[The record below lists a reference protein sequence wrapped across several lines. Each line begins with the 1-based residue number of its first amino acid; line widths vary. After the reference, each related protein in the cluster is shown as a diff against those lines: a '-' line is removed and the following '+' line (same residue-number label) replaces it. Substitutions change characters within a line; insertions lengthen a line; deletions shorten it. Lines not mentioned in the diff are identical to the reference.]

1 MKMLVG
7 RLSIALMFFAAATA
21 AVANPFK
28 SRIIT
33 GSDSALLITVP
44 DDHFLKITNFTQVG
58 GTDRGV
64 VAVTLTG
71 EDGGSANVLTATR
84 IDLSTGSN
92 SQSFPEIG
100 NRVIIAGPAS
110 VTVQPVA
117 GATLFITYRK
127 DLNEGAEGGGGV
139 TPIPITPVPIL
150 SPTPGVTPTPTAT
163 ATATP

>member
-1 MKMLVG
+1 MC
-7 RLSIALMFFAAATA
+7 FAAATV
-21 AVANPFK
+21 AVANTFQNK
-28 SRIIT
+28 IIT
-33 GSDSALLITVP
+33 GSDSALAITVP
-44 DDHFLKITNFTQVG
+44 DDHFLKITNFTQAG

-71 EDGGSANVLTATR
+71 EDGGSASVLSATR

-92 SQSFPEIG
+92 SQNFPEID
-100 NRVIIAGPAS
+100 NRVIITGPAN

-127 DLNEGAEGGGGV
+127 DLNEGAEGGGGA

>member
-1 MKMLVG
+1 MKRLVA
-7 RLSIALMFFAAATA
+7 RLSIVLVFFAAATV
-21 AVANPFK
+21 AVSNPFK
-28 SRIIT
+28 SKIIT
-33 GSDSALLITVP
+33 GSDSALVITVP
-44 DDHFLKITNFTQVG
+44 DDHFLKITNFTQIG

-71 EDGGSANVLTATR
+71 EDGGSANVLSATR

-92 SQSFPEIG
+92 SQDFPEIG
-100 NRVIIAGPAS
+100 NRVIITGPAN

-127 DLNEGAEGGGGV
+127 DLNEGGGGA
-139 TPIPITPVPIL
+139 TPTPITPVPIL
-150 SPTPGVTPTPTAT
+150 SPTPGVTPTPTPTAT